1 MRRLLPVL
9 IGAVVAIGC
18 TRLGIWQ
25 VSRLTERRALN
36 AEIEARRSLPAV
48 RLTERWVP
56 DSLVHRGATVD
67 GVFDESR
74 EVVLAA
80 RSLNA
85 TPGVH
90 VVTPLLV
97 ADGSAVLVERGWIYS
112 PDGRAVDLEALSEES
127 TTRVEGVFLPP
138 PTTDAG
144 VTPPGDSAWPR
155 YVLAVDARFL
165 RAAYPYPIYP
175 LVLRRTTPARAEGL
189 RAVPPLALNS
199 GPHLSYAIQWF
210 AFGAIALVGSIILAA
225 RTPPRSEESTPT
237 PTATPYPTPPTEE

>member
-175 LVLRRTTPARAEGL
+175 LVLPPYHAGTRRRVARGSSARAEL
-189 RAVPPLALNS
+189 RAASLLRDPVVCLRGDRAGGIDHTRRPDPA
-199 GPHLSYAIQWF
+199 P
-210 AFGAIALVGSIILAA
+210 
-225 RTPPRSEESTPT
+225 E
-237 PTATPYPTPPTEE
+237 